1 MGSASLRTSRV
12 LALSLAAVVGTMTL
26 AATPLLAAPGTG
38 PVAAENIPA
47 PDVNAGEAYTQFIV
61 SFKKTPGNATPDGR
75 ANAWGKAAKQQGVS
89 VRELRALATGATLI
103 ASDKALSDQAAKDF
117 MDGIVAS
124 GAVNAVEPDARMTA
138 VLTPNDTR
146 YGEQWDFTGANG
158 MRIPGAWDVSTGS
171 GSTVAVIDT
180 GITAHPD
187 LDANV
192 LPGYDF
198 VSDATAARDG
208 NGRDSNAQDQG
219 DWYAAGECG
228 QTTAGNSSWHGT
240 HVSGTIAAVTGPA
253 RAAGVTLAV
262 SCDCIV
268 MADDADLSYPE
279 INVGVIPAMHFVH
292 LPRQIGRHQAFELLF
307 TGDTITAKQAEAR
320 GLINRAVPRA
330 DVMTEARKLAQK
342 FAAQSPVVMKLA
354 RDGFMRAN
362 DNDYRRAIENVVET
376 ICNIIETDDAQ
387 EGLNAFNEKRKPNW

>member
-1 MGSASLRTSRV
+1 MSEPTLELVDYAVRDRV
-12 LALSLAAVVGTMTL
+12 AEITMRRE
-26 AATPLLAAPGTG
+26 P
-38 PVAAENIPA
+38 
-47 PDVNAGEAYTQFIV
+47 VNAINMQLTREVNAAYR
-61 SFKKTPGNATPDGR
+61 R
-75 ANAWGKAAKQQGVS
+75 AKADPKARAIILTSGCAKAFSAGMDLAMIRGGS
-89 VRELRALATGATLI
+89 GLDLRAFLEELYFGMHDL
-103 ASDKALSDQAAKDF
+103 QY
-117 MDGIVAS
+117 
-124 GAVNAVEPDARMTA
+124 RMGK
-138 VLTPNDTR
+138 P
-146 YGEQWDFTGANG
+146 
-158 MRIPGAWDVSTGS
+158 
-171 GSTVAVIDT
+171 
-180 GITAHPD
+180 
-187 LDANV
+187 
-192 LPGYDF
+192 
-198 VSDATAARDG
+198 
-208 NGRDSNAQDQG
+208 
-219 DWYAAGECG
+219 
-228 QTTAGNSSWHGT
+228 
-240 HVSGTIAAVTGPA
+240 TIAAVTGPA

-307 TGDTITAKQAEAR
+307 TGDVITARQAEAR

-376 ICNIIETDDAQ
+376 ICNIIATDDAQ